1 MYHRAHGMR
10 CVFGFDITTAET
22 HGLPHNNIDMGLG
35 ISYGWPCRACGT
47 NLVLDVSG
55 PVIVPESARSQIGN
69 AISWRV
75 KKSQKRFYL
84 RKMPS
89 ASHDTQGLALSPPT
103 QPNKRR
109 GTR

>member
-47 NLVLDVSG
+47 WHIDMKPCSG
-55 PVIVPESARSQIGN
+55 RKWTRYCSGICQKSDWKRNKLESKEIAETILPQKDAFGKPRHTRFGVI
-69 AISWRV
+69 
-75 KKSQKRFYL
+75 
-84 RKMPS
+84 
-89 ASHDTQGLALSPPT
+89 ASYTA
-103 QPNKRR
+103 
-109 GTR
+109 